1 MSTWE
6 NPGFPIYG
14 QLLVGLVSSYRHDR
28 ELVDFNLAKFE
39 AAKLHEAIEKKQL
52 DHDDV
57 VWILTTKNFFQLR
70 ATFVC
75 YKQSY
80 EVAID
85 QAINSSGNGDLGS
98 ILRGVI
104 WCIVSPEKHFAEVIK
119 ASTVGYWTKDEDSL
133 TRAIVTWAEIDMT
146 KIKGDYFKM
155 NNTNLDDVV
164 RHDALGVY
172 KSFLMALI
180 GAKI

>member
-1 MSTWE
+1 MGG
-6 NPGFPIYG
+6 NGL
-14 QLLVGLVSSYRHDR
+14 LLVGLVSSYRHDR

-85 QAINSSGNGDLGS
+85 Q
-98 ILRGVI
+98 V
-104 WCIVSPEKHFAEVIK
+104 
-119 ASTVGYWTKDEDSL
+119 
-133 TRAIVTWAEIDMT
+133 
-146 KIKGDYFKM
+146 
-155 NNTNLDDVV
+155 
-164 RHDALGVY
+164 
-172 KSFLMALI
+172 
-180 GAKI
+180 